1 MAPSLRTGLGLA
13 LGFVGLCILVVHPA
27 PSAATPDT
35 RLEIWGKLALI
46 FAACSWAA
54 GAIYSRHVHAQGSP
68 LLPMARQMFS
78 GGVALLVVSV
88 FHDHWERVSLA
99 RVSAVSWVGFAYLVV
114 FGSLLGFTAYAWLM
128 RVSTPER
135 VSTVSYVNL
144 VVAVFL
150 GWTLGG
156 ETITPRILLGAA
168 IVVGSVVTVLK
179 KRSVRDTVDA
189 TPTEA

>member
-1 MAPSLRTGLGLA
+1 M
-13 LGFVGLCILVVHPA
+13 VHPA